1 MKGRVPGLQRAVRF
15 GCLLLLVAGAGCAI
29 RASVPE
35 RLLGS
40 PEHHTANGVKLLG
53 KGRLDA
59 AQREFRIALD
69 LDPGYALAHRGAA
82 LVYGVR
88 RDFDAAFSSSHRAVR
103 FTTAEDLRNPLQD
116 AFGRCGAERWGRKSR
131 RLQPAEG
138 EETAYLARLFVVE
151 FLNDYYR
158 TGVAFKFGRDHR
170 AHEEAL
176 GKALSIVD
184 AFSGE
189 ASRHLREAEALDRFA
204 PRTELGRG
212 VAFLDSVSR
221 AEAAALL
228 VRELELEDPT
238 RELQSGGS
246 CPVAAPVFPP
256 DLEGHRLEKDLRIVL
271 TLGIEGF
278 APFSDGT
285 FHPDS
290 PMRREAF
297 ASAAADILYRA
308 KRGEEGGSE
317 GPQLSPFEDVPLSSP
332 SLRASAACARL
343 GILDADEGRFR
354 PAEPLSGG
362 EAAKGLHRLRELIQP
377 Q

>member
-15 GCLLLLVAGAGCAI
+15 GCLLLLVAGAGCAT

-59 AQREFRIALD
+59 AHREFRIALD
-69 LDPGYALAHRGAA
+69 LDSGYALAHRGAA

-88 RDFDAAFSSSHRAVR
+88 WEFDAAFASSHRAVR
-103 FTTAEDLRNPLQD
+103 FTTAEDLQNPLQD
-116 AFGRCGAERWGRKSR
+116 GFRRCGAERWGRKSGR
-131 RLQPAEG
+131 PQPAEG
-138 EETAYLARLFVVE
+138 EKTAYPARLFVLE
-151 FLNDYYR
+151 FLNAYYR
-158 TGVAFKFGRDHR
+158 SGVAFKFGRAHR

-176 GKALSIVD
+176 ENALSMAE

-189 ASRHLREAEALDRFA
+189 ASRRLGEAVALDRFA

-221 AEAAALL
+221 AEAAAIL
-228 VRELELEDPT
+228 VRELELEDAT
-238 RELQSGGS
+238 RALQSGGS